1 MWKQILD
8 MAKRLFMLAEDT
20 KRNHEA
26 NKELREEVRRL
37 ASAFERLAYEI
48 HRIGEKEE
56 HEREKLV
63 LQLENRLLQFEK
75 LLSSG
80 KSSEEKEK
88 KDSLRRTKLNKSLE
102 QSAA

>member
-1 MWKQILD
+1 MWKQIFD
-8 MAKRLFMLAEDT
+8 MAKRLFMLSEDT
-20 KRNHEA
+20 KRNREE

-48 HRIGEKEE
+48 HRISDKEQ
-56 HEREKLV
+56 HERKQLG

-80 KSSEEKEK
+80 KLSKEEDK
-88 KDSLRRTKLNKSLE
+88 
-102 QSAA
+102 